1 MSPTA
6 QADPTTPVI
15 PSKQAIADAQQK
27 VLDGQSSVA
36 SIEGQ
41 LAAADAQLANLGVAA
56 GKAAEA
62 YDGAAHEWQLAEKAC
77 NSRQGAGGAS
87 HHCGRH
93 LLSQPCRV
101 CRQP

>member
-1 MSPTA
+1 M
-6 QADPTTPVI
+6 
-15 PSKQAIADAQQK
+15 
-27 VLDGQSSVA
+27 LDGQSSVA

-62 YDGAAHEWQLAEKAC
+62 YDGAVYEWQLAEKAATAAKA
-77 NSRQGAGGAS
+77 RAERATTAAA
-87 HHCGRH
+87 H
-93 LLSQPCRV
+93 LPGQPRRV